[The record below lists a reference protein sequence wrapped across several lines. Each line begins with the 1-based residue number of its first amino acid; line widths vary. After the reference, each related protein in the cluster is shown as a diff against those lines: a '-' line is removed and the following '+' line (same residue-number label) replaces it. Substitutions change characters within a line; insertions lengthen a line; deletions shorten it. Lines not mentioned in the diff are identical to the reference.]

1 MTPTHGRSA
10 YHSAAFVWPFF
21 GPHGLAHLARTITPT
36 PEWVAVVPKAM
47 GHPSWIPPLATVRP
61 MGAGED
67 VIFSGEHLHWERSAW
82 TQHSGSSWRAGR

>member
-67 VIFSGEHLHWERSAW
+67 VIFF
-82 TQHSGSSWRAGR
+82 WRAPTLGA